1 MRADKE
7 HATRICNMIKF
18 AEEQAH
24 TQTPAGILAQAP
36 FDLLLVAPMA
46 RTLKTVRKER
56 KAKQK
61 EFRKSKKAK
70 KGCSYKKFLKQD
82 FGFYHQTN
90 SVERTRLRFRNQK
103 QNKNKPNDAPFVCS
117 RAAALRFFLC
127 SIESSSREKIE
138 SSEHLSREKI

>member
-1 MRADKE
+1 
-7 HATRICNMIKF
+7 MIKF

-46 RTLKTVRKER
+46 RTLKTDRQQKERKAKQKEER

-70 KGCSYKKFLKQD
+70 KGCSYKKSLKQD
-82 FGFYHQTN
+82 FGFYHQKK

-103 QNKNKPNDAPFVCS
+103 QHKNKPNDAPF
-117 RAAALRFFLC
+117 FFAC
-127 SIESSSREKIE
+127 CWSSFIFVFYRKFKSREN
-138 SSEHLSREKI
+138 

>member
-1 MRADKE
+1 
-7 HATRICNMIKF
+7 MIKF

-46 RTLKTVRKER
+46 RTLKTDRQQKER

-61 EFRKSKKAK
+61 EFRKSTKAK

-82 FGFYHQTN
+82 FGLYHQ
-90 SVERTRLRFRNQK
+90 K
-103 QNKNKPNDAPFVCS
+103 K
-117 RAAALRFFLC
+117 
-127 SIESSSREKIE
+127 
-138 SSEHLSREKI
+138 